1 MLHPSIPVILTTNPK
16 LPHFKVENLN
26 FGKNFTDHM
35 LVADYEE
42 GVWKNVQIQPFEPLV
57 LDPASAV
64 LHYGQSIF
72 EGIKAYKNE
81 QGVVAIFR
89 PDQNFIR
96 FNVSA
101 QRMQMPSVPEW
112 IFIEGMKK
120 LIEVDKGWMPSLADH
135 SLYIRPFMIAT
146 DPFLGVRPSATY
158 KFMII
163 LGPSGPYF
171 SAPMKILIEEKY
183 TRATPGGV
191 GFAKNGGN
199 YGASLYPVTLAQ
211 QKGYDQV
218 LWTDAI
224 EHKWVEE
231 VGVMNVMF
239 VIDGKVITPSIE
251 RGTVLKGV
259 TRDSAMILLKELGYE
274 VEERNLSV
282 DEIVEAHKKGL
293 LQEVFGVGTAA
304 VVSYIVKLAH
314 RDYIMDFELDQLKV
328 GPSLKQHLHE
338 IRVGIKPDHHGWLQ
352 QIELSN

>member
-1 MLHPSIPVILTTNPK
+1 MLSLFRLSPVL
-16 LPHFKVENLN
+16 
-26 FGKNFTDHM
+26 
-35 LVADYEE
+35 
-42 GVWKNVQIQPFEPLV
+42 
-57 LDPASAV
+57 V

-81 QGVVAIFR
+81 KNEVAVFR

-101 QRMQMPSVPEW
+101 ARMEMPTVPEW
-112 IFIEGMKK
+112 IFMEGMKQ
-120 LIEVDKGWMPSLADH
+120 LINVEKGWIPSLPEH

-146 DPFLGVRPSATY
+146 DPFLGVRPSLTY

-163 LGPSGPYF
+163 LAPSGPYF
-171 SAPMKILIEEKY
+171 AAPMKILIEQHY

-218 LWTDAI
+218 LWTDAF
-224 EHKWVEE
+224 EHKYVEE
-231 VGVMNVMF
+231 VGMMNVMF
-239 VIDGKVITPSIE
+239 VIDGKVITPSLE

-259 TRDSAMILLKELGYE
+259 TRESAMILLREMGYE

-282 DEIVEAHKKGL
+282 SEIVDAHKKGL

-304 VVSYIVKLAH
+304 VVSYISKLAH
-314 RDYIMDFELDQLKV
+314 GEYVMNFDLEAQKVAPALK
-328 GPSLKQHLHE
+328 KQFND
-338 IRVGIKPDHHGWLQ
+338 IRVGNIVDKHNWLLY
-352 QIELSN
+352 I

>member
-1 MLHPSIPVILTTNPK
+1 MSNQPLPVILNTQPQ
-16 LPHFKVENLN
+16 LPTFKMETLQ

-35 LVADYEE
+35 LTADYEN
-42 GVWKNVQIQPFEPLV
+42 GVWKNAVIKPYEPIQM
-57 LDPASAV
+57 DPSSAV

-81 QGVVAIFR
+81 KQEVAIFR
-89 PDQNFIR
+89 PQENFKR
-96 FNVSA
+96 FNISA
-101 QRMQMPSVPEW
+101 NRMQMPSVPEW
-112 IFIEGMKK
+112 LFMDGMKQ
-120 LIEVDKGWMPSLADH
+120 LIEVDKGWIPSLPEH
-135 SLYIRPFMIAT
+135 SLYVRPFMIAS
-146 DPFLGVRPSATY
+146 DPFLGVRPSLTY

-191 GFAKNGGN
+191 GFAKNAGN
-199 YGASLYPVTLAQ
+199 YAASLYPVELAKQ
-211 QKGYDQV
+211 NGYDQV

-224 EHKWVEE
+224 EHKYVEE

-239 VIDGKVITPSIE
+239 VIDGKVITPSLE

-259 TRDSAMILLKELGYE
+259 TRDSAIVILTEMGYE

-282 DEIVEAHKKGL
+282 KEILEAHKKGS

-304 VVSYIVKLAH
+304 VVSYIVKLTH
-314 RDYIMDFELDQLKV
+314 QDYEMDFDLDKLVV
-328 GPSLKQHLHE
+328 GPSLKQHLND
-338 IRVGIKPDHHGWLQ
+338 IRIGNIPDKHNWLVK
-352 QIELSN
+352 I

>member
-1 MLHPSIPVILTTNPK
+1 MSSHSIPVTKNMHPK
-16 LPHFKVENLN
+16 LPTFNLDEVA

-35 LVADYEE
+35 LVADYENGE
-42 GVWKNVQIQPFEPLV
+42 WKNVQIKPYEAFS
-57 LDPASAV
+57 LDPSSAV
-64 LHYGQSIF
+64 LHYGQTIF
-72 EGIKAYKNE
+72 EGIKAFKNDK
-81 QGVVAIFR
+81 GDVVIFR

-101 QRMQMPSVPEW
+101 ERMQMPTIPEW
-112 IFIEGMKK
+112 IFMEGMKQ
-120 LIEVDKGWMPSLADH
+120 LISLEKGWIPSKPDC

-146 DPFLGVRPSATY
+146 DPFLGVRPSQTY

-171 SAPMKILIEEKY
+171 ATPMKIAIEQKY

-199 YGASLYPVTLAQ
+199 YGASLYPVSLVQ

-224 EHKWVEE
+224 EHKYVEE
-231 VGVMNVMF
+231 VGMMNVMF
-239 VIDGKVITPSIE
+239 VIDGKVITPSLE

-259 TRDSAMILLKELGYE
+259 TRDTSIILLREMGYE

-282 DEIVEAHKKGL
+282 DEIVEAHKKGIF
-293 LQEVFGVGTAA
+293 QEVFGVGTAA
-304 VVSYIVKLAH
+304 VVSYISKLAH
-314 RDYIMDFELDQLKV
+314 GDYEMDFDVDALKV
-328 GPSLKQHLHE
+328 APALKKRLND
-338 IRVGIKPDHHGWLQ
+338 IRMGNIVDNHGWLQ
-352 QIELSN
+352 HI